1 NFVLQFPPGTNVN
14 LTGGKAD
21 FNPAIPA
28 TVITL
33 PAGVTIPPG
42 AVFQITATSA
52 NTATGGTSVTGGLSE
67 PIATLKA
74 DFDHKANAATGALSG
89 VSDAINSAT
98 GTVSGA
104 IGDATSYPF
113 LTEQV
118 NLSARGPST
127 AGYGGSSGAVS
138 LAQTVGVALQQV
150 LGWKVRDDDPKG
162 FVG

>member
-1 NFVLQFPPGTNVN
+1 MALITITNAFVNAAGNVVVLFSEVGTGFGDIKNFVLQFPPGTNVN

-67 PIATLKA
+67 PSATLKGG
-74 DFDHKANAATGALSG
+74 FDPDANPT
-89 VSDAINSAT
+89 
-98 GTVSGA
+98 
-104 IGDATSYPF
+104 
-113 LTEQV
+113 
-118 NLSARGPST
+118 
-127 AGYGGSSGAVS
+127 
-138 LAQTVGVALQQV
+138 
-150 LGWKVRDDDPKG
+150 
-162 FVG
+162 